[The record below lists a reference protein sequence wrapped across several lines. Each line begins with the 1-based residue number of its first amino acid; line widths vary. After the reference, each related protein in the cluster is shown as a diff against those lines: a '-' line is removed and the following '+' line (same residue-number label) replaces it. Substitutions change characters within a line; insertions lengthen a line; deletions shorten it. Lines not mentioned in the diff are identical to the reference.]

1 MAISPG
7 LGCARPYRFPGTD
20 PIGEVRTRS
29 AGLGPDDRAHE
40 RVRVAGRVVLVRRH
54 GGLVFAQLRDG
65 TGEIQLLAERA
76 VLGSDRHAAFVRLR
90 RGDWLGVEGGPMT
103 TRTGELSLCVAEFS
117 VLAEATRWTPG
128 KRGEL
133 GDVEARYRR
142 RYLDL
147 AVNPRAR
154 EIFRIRHATVA
165 AVRARLVELGF
176 VEVETPMLHTVHTG
190 AAARPFITHHNALDV
205 DMYLRIAPELHLKR
219 LIVGGMERVFE
230 LGRVFRNEAVDA
242 RHNPEFT
249 LLEAYCAFA
258 DYHDMMELTEDLVA
272 TAARAAWDGAT
283 VSPAPEP
290 VVDLTP
296 PWPRVRLAD
305 LIEQITGARMH
316 PDMAVE
322 EARAILDGLGLR
334 YEDGW
339 GPGRLMQRV
348 YDERVQPTVAGP
360 LLCVDFPAEVSPLAR
375 EHRADP
381 AYAERFELL
390 VAGSE
395 VCNAYSEQN
404 DPAAQ
409 RAAFDAEARARAAG
423 DVEAGEADDDYL
435 HALEQGMPPTGGLG
449 LGIDRLVAL
458 LARADSLRDVLLF
471 PTLRPPAAPAPDT
484 PLPPAPGPDPVTE
497 LATAGPVPEGPPLP
511 DVRHALG
518 PDPGARMIAVL
529 TAVGGV
535 FQLLAPLPAVQGR
548 LGLPQAQLGPVW
560 LPVLGNVVSVLV
572 GLLLLLL
579 ADQLRKSKR
588 AAWRVAAALFAV
600 AAAAHL
606 IKGPHLVA
614 AGFCVGMLVA
624 LLVTR
629 RRFTAAPDPPS
640 LLRLVRFVPLYLIA
654 VVGFGFAALGLEH
667 RWVQPR
673 LTVAGDLQ
681 EIFAGLVGVDGPYTF
696 RSRFFADFF
705 PDALLT
711 LGVLGLAGF
720 AFLLLRPLAS
730 RHSHTPRDWE
740 HARRLVAHHGWDTL
754 APFAL
759 RPDKSWFFSA
769 DGEAMLAYSYLNGY
783 ALVAGDPVGAAGSVS
798 RVVDEFLEMCR
809 RRAWNTAF
817 LAVREHDVPFYLAR
831 GFRSFY
837 LGDEAVLRCDTFTL
851 KGRRALRSA
860 VRRVG
865 RRYRFEILPESQA
878 APELVDRLNA
888 LSRRWRGKAPERGF
902 TMSLG
907 QAVGAQ
913 NGDPERLLC
922 LAINERDEPGGFLRI
937 VPAAGRLPGYTLDL
951 MRRDPHAPNGITEFL
966 IASTALGLKERRV
979 VRFSLNFAL
988 WGRLFADDTAFTP
1001 AQRAARWAVSLVNP
1015 FFQVKSL
1022 HEFNAK
1028 FGPQWLPRVIAYRG
1042 PADLPRVGLLYAGA
1056 EGFLALPGLG
1066 PLLLPRPADD
1076 AGPQAGAAAGA
1087 AGSNAVGAS
1096 PHVPRGDGVGP
1107 ARPRGGSPG

>member
-1 MAISPG
+1 MAIRPPS
-7 LGCARPYRFPGTD
+7 GCAHPYRFPD
-20 PIGEVRTRS
+20 AEPIGEVRTRS
-29 AGLGPDDRAHE
+29 AGLGPDERVHE
-40 RVRVAGRVVLVRRH
+40 RVRVAGRIVLVRRH
-54 GGLVFAQLRDG
+54 GGLVFALLRDR
-65 TGEIQLLAERA
+65 TGDIQLLADRA
-76 VLGSDRHAAFVRLR
+76 VLGPDRHAAFVRLR
-90 RGDWLGVEGGPMT
+90 RGDWVGVEGGPMT
-103 TRTGELSLCVAEFS
+103 TWSGELSICVAEFS
-117 VLAEATRWTPG
+117 VLATATRWTPG
-128 KRGEL
+128 KRGDL
-133 GDVEARYRR
+133 GAGEARDHRHP
-142 RYLDL
+142 LDL

-154 EIFRIRHATVA
+154 EVFRIRHAAIA
-165 AVRARLVELGF
+165 ALRARLVELGF
-176 VEVETPMLHTVHTG
+176 VEVETPMLHTVQAG
-190 AAARPFITHHNALDV
+190 ATARPFVTHHNAFDV
-205 DMYLRIAPELHLKR
+205 DLYLRIAPELHLKR

-230 LGRVFRNEAVDA
+230 LGRVFRNEGVDA

-249 LLEAYCAFA
+249 LLEAYQAFA

-283 VSPAPEP
+283 VSPGPEP
-290 VVDLTP
+290 AVDLVDLTP

-305 LIEQITGARMH
+305 LIEQTTGARMH
-316 PDMAVE
+316 PGMPVE
-322 EARAILDGLGLR
+322 EARAVLDGLDVR
-334 YEDGW
+334 YDDGW
-339 GPGRLMQRV
+339 GSGRLMQRV
-348 YDERVQPTVAGP
+348 YDERVQHTVAGP
-360 LLCVDFPAEVSPLAR
+360 LLCVDFPADVSPLAR

-381 AYAERFELL
+381 GYAERFELL

-423 DVEAGEADDDYL
+423 DAEAGEADDDYL
-435 HALEQGMPPTGGLG
+435 QVLEQGMPPTGGLG
-449 LGIDRLVAL
+449 LGIDRLVAI

-471 PTLRPPAAPAPDT
+471 PTLRPRAAPAPDG
-484 PLPPAPGPDPVTE
+484 PMPAASEPEPDPVDE
-497 LATAGPVPEGPPLP
+497 LATAGPVPQGLPLP
-511 DVRHALG
+511 EVRHAQS
-518 PDPGARMIAVL
+518 PDPGARVIAVL
-529 TAVGGV
+529 TAVAGV
-535 FQLLAPLPAVQGR
+535 FQLLAPLPAVQVR

-560 LPVLGNVVSVLV
+560 LPVVGYVVSVLV

-579 ADQLRKSKR
+579 ADQLHKSKR
-588 AAWRVAAALFAV
+588 AAWRVALVLFAV
-600 AAAAHL
+600 ATAAHL
-606 IKGPHLVA
+606 VKGPHPIA
-614 AGFCVGMLVA
+614 AGFCAGMLVA

-640 LLRLVRFVPLYLIA
+640 LLRLVRFVPVYLVA
-654 VVGFGFAALGLEH
+654 VVAFGFAALGLGH
-667 RWVQPR
+667 RWVQPD
-673 LTVAGDLQ
+673 LTLGGGLQ

-696 RSRFFADFF
+696 RSRFFAAFF

-730 RHSHTPRDWE
+730 RHQHTPQDWE
-740 HARRLVAHHGWDTL
+740 HARRLVARHGWDTL
-754 APFAL
+754 APFTL

-769 DGEAMLAYSYLNGY
+769 DGEAMLAFSYLNGY

-798 RVVDEFLEMCR
+798 QVVDEFLEMCR

-817 LAVREHDVPFYLAR
+817 LAVREHDAPFYVAR
-831 GFRSFY
+831 GFHSFY

-851 KGRRALRSA
+851 KGRRALRAA

-878 APELVDRLNA
+878 PPELVDRLNA
-888 LSRRWRGKAPERGF
+888 ISRRWRGKAPERGF
-902 TMSLG
+902 TMTLG
-907 QAVGAQ
+907 QDVSAQ

-922 LAINERDEPGGFLRI
+922 LAIDDRDEPGGFLRI
-937 VPAAGRLPGYTLDL
+937 VPAGGRLPGYTLDL

-988 WGRLFADDTAFTP
+988 WGRLFADDAAFTP

-1022 HEFNAK
+1022 HDFNAK

-1056 EGFLALPGLG
+1056 EGFLAVPGLG
-1066 PLLLPRPADD
+1066 PLFLPRPADN
-1076 AGPQAGAAAGA
+1076 AAPQE
-1087 AGSNAVGAS
+1087 
-1096 PHVPRGDGVGP
+1096 
-1107 ARPRGGSPG
+1107 PGQPS